1 MFINKT
7 AVRDYVK
14 KHNRRVS
21 KEFLMYLDVKV
32 NDHINYFLH
41 MNSKKTLRP

>member
-1 MFINKT
+1 MFIVKK

-21 KEFLMYLDVKV
+21 KEFIVYLDVKV
-32 NDHINYFLH
+32 NDTINYFLH